1 MNSLVILLYL
11 SLSITCILIGVNFLI
26 YLYLNLVQNYKR
38 KTIKKY
44 EKDILDY
51 TFQHRSKEDFIRLST
66 YKSLKRGYSMSL
78 FLEKI
83 IEIINLINGAHRK
96 SLINLCEEMNI
107 SNKLIKKFN
116 HPFTGKIEKELLLYQ
131 IGELRSK
138 KQLDYFLNFDRAY
151 IKKYD
156 LYRGYFSLVNNIVNE
171 WIYELEDSQI
181 NKYIDLVFNI
191 IGESKDSKNLNT
203 KKLFEIF
210 LTDTSSLFRYIIQND
225 NTRKYII
232 NSLIRK
238 EIPLSYKGEI
248 LYIMVLNFEY
258 RINNFIKKEFSKY
271 INNDDLTHDQ
281 LNYLIFLIKS
291 LGEMGLQDAYNSF
304 RNACK
309 NKNWTIRAIGAK
321 YLYKYKEKESFYF
334 LEEFLKDSSWW
345 VRKNAA
351 LSLDRLAYEGIDVL
365 VKTLNSQDKFAKEIS
380 AYTLSS
386 GSYFFYFKEKLL
398 KENKYLD
405 GFHNLLTTNFG
416 RVFLE
421 RILLDNDIS
430 SKHKINI
437 IKDLKYSNYEDYF
450 ITLLSREKL
459 SKEIENSLEDIYFVG
474 GGGFDERIS

>member
-96 SLINLCEEMNI
+96 SLINLCDEMNI
-107 SNKLIKKFN
+107 SNKL
-116 HPFTGKIEKELLLYQ
+116 
-131 IGELRSK
+131 
-138 KQLDYFLNFDRAY
+138 

-191 IGESKDSKNLNT
+191 IGESKDSQNLNT

-225 NTRKYII
+225 NTRKYMI

-365 VKTLNSQDKFAKEIS
+365 VKTLNSQDKFAKEIKQTD
-380 AYTLSS
+380 AQYIS
-386 GSYFFYFKEKLL
+386 GSIKEATQKIYPQL
-398 KENKYLD
+398 KA
-405 GFHNLLTTNFG
+405 G
-416 RVFLE
+416 
-421 RILLDNDIS
+421 DIV
-430 SKHKINI
+430 
-437 IKDLKYSNYEDYF
+437 
-450 ITLLSREKL
+450 ITLGAGDITQMGKELDIL
-459 SKEIENSLEDIYFVG
+459 SKL
-474 GGGFDERIS
+474 

>member
-51 TFQHRSKEDFIRLST
+51 IFQHRSKEDFIRLST

-96 SLINLCEEMNI
+96 SLINLCDEMNI

-151 IKKYD
+151 IIKYD

-210 LTDTSSLFRYIIQND
+210 LTDTSSLFRYIIQNY
-225 NTRKYII
+225 NT
-232 NSLIRK
+232 
-238 EIPLSYKGEI
+238 
-248 LYIMVLNFEY
+248 
-258 RINNFIKKEFSKY
+258 
-271 INNDDLTHDQ
+271 
-281 LNYLIFLIKS
+281 
-291 LGEMGLQDAYNSF
+291 
-304 RNACK
+304 
-309 NKNWTIRAIGAK
+309 
-321 YLYKYKEKESFYF
+321 
-334 LEEFLKDSSWW
+334 
-345 VRKNAA
+345 
-351 LSLDRLAYEGIDVL
+351 
-365 VKTLNSQDKFAKEIS
+365 
-380 AYTLSS
+380 
-386 GSYFFYFKEKLL
+386 
-398 KENKYLD
+398 
-405 GFHNLLTTNFG
+405 
-416 RVFLE
+416 
-421 RILLDNDIS
+421 
-430 SKHKINI
+430 
-437 IKDLKYSNYEDYF
+437 
-450 ITLLSREKL
+450 
-459 SKEIENSLEDIYFVG
+459 
-474 GGGFDERIS
+474 